1 MPKHSREFWLILL
14 AFFTIYIVWG
24 STYLANAWAVQ
35 AIPPFLL
42 AAVRFTTAGIIL
54 LGMAR
59 LVEPVRPTKKQIINC
74 GIAGFVLFAIGNGTA
89 VWALQYIDSGVAALM
104 ISLQPLIVALM
115 MWGWKS
121 EKPTLGTW
129 GGIVLGIFGTSLL
142 IGQPSFMGDP
152 MAMWG
157 VAGIITALIGWG
169 VISIWIPTADMPES
183 TMQRTSLQMIIG
195 GGISFLISLLLGE
208 SASFSIEN
216 IDTRAY
222 WALAFLIFFGS
233 ICAMSAFNYLLKKV
247 SPTKV
252 VTNTYVNPVI
262 AMFLGWWLN
271 NEEMTYQSVI
281 AAAFL
286 LGGVVF
292 ITQAKRLRRKA
303 G

>member
-1 MPKHSREFWLILL
+1 MPKYTREFWLIIL
-14 AFFTIYIVWG
+14 AFFTIYVVWG
-24 STYLANAWAVQ
+24 STFLANSWAVQ

-42 AAVRFTTAGIIL
+42 AAVRFTIAGFIL

-59 LVEPVRPTKKQIINC
+59 MVEPVRPTKKQIINC
-74 GIAGFVLFAIGNGTA
+74 GIAGIVLFSIGNGMA
-89 VWALQYIDSGVAALM
+89 VWSLQYIDSGVSALM

-115 MWGWKS
+115 MWGWKK

-129 GGIVLGIFGTSLL
+129 GGIALGILGTSLL
-142 IGQPSFMGDP
+142 IGQPAFIDDP

-157 VAGIITALIGWG
+157 VASILTALIGWG
-169 VISIWIPTADMPES
+169 IISIWIPTVDMPES
-183 TMQRTSLQMIIG
+183 IMQRTSFQMIIG
-195 GGISFLISLLLGE
+195 GGLLFLVSPLLGE
-208 SASFSIEN
+208 LDGFSIAN
-216 IDTRAY
+216 IDSRAY
-222 WALAFLIFFGS
+222 WSLAFLIFFGS

-271 NEEMTYQSVI
+271 NEAMTYQSVI
-281 AAAFL
+281 AAVLL

-292 ITQAKRLRRKA
+292 ITQAKRLRKKSS
-303 G
+303 